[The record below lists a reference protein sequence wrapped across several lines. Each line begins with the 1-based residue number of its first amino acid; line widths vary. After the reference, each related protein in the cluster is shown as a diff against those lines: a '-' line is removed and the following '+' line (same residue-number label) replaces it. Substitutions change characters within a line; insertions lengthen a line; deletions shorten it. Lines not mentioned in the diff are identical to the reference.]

1 MQGPLVFIGIRKA
14 EGLSG
19 AAIMVR
25 RQIESLV
32 AQGFCIHL
40 AAERLDTA
48 WAAQVGIRWSRLPC
62 PWWRRGAIR
71 ERFAAWAER
80 QAARLQ
86 PDLVVGHGDLRQQ
99 DVLHLHNLVHRAHR
113 ILTGRPLAADDALG
127 HLHTTQLRQPG
138 LTVIANSQMMAT
150 ALTEDAG
157 LPQERIRLLHPG
169 FDATAFTPADAGRRQ
184 QARRTLGLPDDRP
197 VLGLIAS
204 GDLHKRGADLLLA
217 ALAQPALAILKPL
230 TVIVGKERHP
240 ERWLAHAP
248 TGAEVRFLPP
258 RPDVATLYDALDALA
273 APARIEEFGMCVLEA
288 AAAGLPIV
296 VSATTGA
303 AKALEHLPRV
313 TVVSDL
319 SPGPLG
325 AALAEALV
333 QGRQAAPDLGAL
345 AWPAHGKALA
355 EIYRERLTTR

>member
-1 MQGPLVFIGIRKA
+1 MPAPLVFIGIRKA

-32 AQGFCIHL
+32 AQGFRIHL

-48 WAAQVGIRWSRLPC
+48 WANHVGIGWSRLPF

-80 QAARLQ
+80 QAERLQ
-86 PDLVVGHGDLRQQ
+86 PDLVVGHGDLQRQ

-113 ILTGRPLAADDALG
+113 ILTGSPLAEDDALG
-127 HLHTTQLRQPG
+127 RLHAAQLQQPG
-138 LTVIANSQMMAT
+138 LTVIANSRMMAS
-150 ALTEDAG
+150 ALAEDAG
-157 LPQERIRLLHPG
+157 LPPERIRLLHPG
-169 FDATAFTPADAGRRQ
+169 FDPSAFRPADAARRQ
-184 QARRTLGLPDDRP
+184 QARQILGLPQDRL

-217 ALAQPALAILKPL
+217 ALAQPALAALRPL

-240 ERWLAHAP
+240 ERWLRHAP
-248 TGAEVRFLPP
+248 AGAEVRFLPP

-296 VSATTGA
+296 VSSTTGA
-303 AKALEHLPRV
+303 ANALDHLPTV
-313 TVVSDL
+313 AVVSDL
-319 SPGPLG
+319 SPEPLG
-325 AALAEALV
+325 AALAAALG
-333 QGRQAAPDLGAL
+333 QGRTTAPDLNAL
-345 AWPAHGKALA
+345 AWQAHGEALA
-355 EIYRERLTTR
+355 HLYRERITAR